1 MQKVPVMQNAEF
13 HLPLNLLPPRIT
25 IRYTLVNKE
34 YSHEEIIILIEL
46 VDEQDFLYVVPK
58 H

>member
-46 VDEQDFLYVVPK
+46 VDEQDFLYVVP
-58 H
+58 